1 MTHIPPRPKTMD
13 ESPYLNLWWN
23 GKIDLPHD
31 KLIAWAQTQRLLPLI
46 GWRAKQRGWA
56 LPTPLQD
63 AVRLARYQASA
74 RQLLAERQL
83 HELAEIARLQ
93 QLPVVIVKGQVV
105 AEVYPS
111 ATLRIYNDIDLLA
124 PPSAVPALT
133 QALRRHGYTAPLTGG
148 RAFHL
153 PPFNP
158 PEAGL
163 CLEVHTAMKKGGAGD
178 AFTFA
183 QWADGLRPWASFP
196 GLLVP
201 DPVGHWLY
209 LVSHALEHH
218 ECEMGLLPLA
228 DLKFWT
234 DIWTAQEWESL
245 ATLAKAGGWEQLVG
259 LALAL
264 VTWFWQDPWPSEIAS
279 RFPEPPED
287 ILRWAQAVTSG
298 EVETESRLPNLWR
311 DLPERSVR
319 GWLAYAQLVLLGDP
333 VTRRNLPWHKR
344 LLYHLRRP
352 AYLVRNHGPALW
364 QLLRGQRKSRET
376 WAAQR
381 KLASWLRSSG

>member
-1 MTHIPPRPKTMD
+1 MD

-23 GKIDLPHD
+23 GETDFPCD
-31 KLIAWAQTQRLLPLI
+31 KLIAWAQAQRLLPLI
-46 GWRAKQRGWA
+46 GWRAEQHGWA
-56 LPTPLQD
+56 LPPQLQD
-63 AVRLARYQASA
+63 AVRQARYRASA
-74 RQLLAERQL
+74 RQLLATRQL
-83 HELAEIARLQ
+83 HELAEIARFQ
-93 QLPVVIVKGQVV
+93 RIPVVIVKGQVV

-111 ATLRIYNDIDLLA
+111 ATLRIYNDLDLLV

-133 QALRRHGYTAPLTGG
+133 HALRQHGYTVPLTGG

-158 PEAGL
+158 PGAGL
-163 CLEVHTAMKKGGAGD
+163 RLEVHTAMKKGGTGD

-183 QWADGLRPWASFP
+183 QWADGLRPWTSLP

-201 DPVGHWLY
+201 NPVGHWLY

-245 ATLAKAGGWEQLVG
+245 ATRAKAGGWEQLVG

-264 VTWFWQDPWPSEIAS
+264 VAWFWQTPWSSEIAS

-298 EVETESRLPNLWR
+298 EAETESLLPNLWR

-319 GWLAYAQLVLLGDP
+319 GWSAYAQLVLLGDP
-333 VTRRNLPWHKR
+333 VTRRNIPWPKR
-344 LLYHLRRP
+344 LLFYLRRP
-352 AYLVRNHGPALW
+352 VYLVRNHGPALW

-376 WAAQR
+376 WQAQR
-381 KLASWLRSSG
+381 KMASWLRSSE

>member
-1 MTHIPPRPKTMD
+1 MD
-13 ESPYLNLWWN
+13 ESPYLNLWWSGETN
-23 GKIDLPHD
+23 FPCD
-31 KLIAWAQTQRLLPLI
+31 KLIAWAQAQRLLPLI
-46 GWRAKQRGWA
+46 GWRAEQRGWA
-56 LPTPLQD
+56 LPPQLQD
-63 AVRLARYQASA
+63 AVRQARYRASA
-74 RQLLAERQL
+74 RQLLATRQL

-93 QLPVVIVKGQVV
+93 RIPVVIVKGQVV

-111 ATLRIYNDIDLLA
+111 ATLRIYNDLDLLV

-133 QALRRHGYTAPLTGG
+133 QSLQLHGYRAALDGG
-148 RAFHL
+148 RGYHL

-158 PEAGL
+158 PGAGL
-163 CLEVHTAMKKGGAGD
+163 RLEVHTAMKKGGTGD
-178 AFTFA
+178 AFTFT

-209 LVSHALEHH
+209 LISHALEHH

-228 DLKFWT
+228 DLKFWM
-234 DIWTAQEWESL
+234 DFWTAQEWESL
-245 ATLAKAGGWEQLVG
+245 ATLAKAGGWERLVG

-264 VTWFWQDPWPSEIAS
+264 VAWFWQAPWPSEIAS

-287 ILRWAQAVTSG
+287 ILNWTQAVTSG
-298 EVETESRLPNLWR
+298 ETEMESLLPNLWR
-311 DLPERSVR
+311 DLSERSPR
-319 GWLAYAQLVLLGDP
+319 GWSAYAQLVLLGDP
-333 VTRRNLPWHKR
+333 ATRRSVSWHKR
-344 LLYHLRRP
+344 LLFYLQRP

-364 QLLRGQRKSRET
+364 RLLRGQRKSRET

-381 KLASWLRSSG
+381 KLASWLRSSE